1 MLAMPLL
8 TILPR
13 LTAWGSNQRGR
24 TMEPLVTGNLKQDI
38 FAFERKTDIAIRRSH
53 KQKKPRRRKISYW
66 SDEEA
71 VSIKPSR

>member
-1 MLAMPLL
+1 MSLL

-13 LTAWGSNQRGR
+13 LTAWGSNQKGR
-24 TMEPLVTGNLKQDI
+24 TLEPLETGNLKKDI
-38 FAFERKTDIAIRRSH
+38 YEFERQADIAIRRSH

-71 VSIKPSR
+71 LSIKPSR